1 MSSATVD
8 IIVTMG
14 SYRAFVRFL
23 NSLRTRMKSFFVS
36 SESTL
41 MHRNRYAVRK
51 DRFCEQPQRHM
62 SKEAVEE
69 QWTLKRHTNKSRY
82 AVKKHVTLTSQD
94 TQ

>member
-14 SYRAFVRFL
+14 NYRALVRFL

-41 MHRNRYAVRK
+41 MHRNRYADEK
-51 DRFCEQPQRHM
+51 TGFANSHSNICKNINGM
-62 SKEAVEE
+62 M
-69 QWTLKRHTNKSRY
+69 
-82 AVKKHVTLTSQD
+82 KKNI
-94 TQ
+94 